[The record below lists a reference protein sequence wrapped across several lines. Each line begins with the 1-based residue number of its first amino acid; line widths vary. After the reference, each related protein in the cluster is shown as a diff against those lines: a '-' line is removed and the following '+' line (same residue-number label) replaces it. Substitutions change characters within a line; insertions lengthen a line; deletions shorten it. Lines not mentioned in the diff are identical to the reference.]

1 MRQEQVERQS
11 ALRADETPSQSQ
23 ERLVDQATRQASM
36 RAAETPFQTQLR
48 LEEHAERYSQNTYFN
63 SSNVSTIIINDY
75 DSNSL
80 GARHI
85 DTNHN
90 ACTRTRINAKT
101 TAGDRRKRRK
111 WSGTVVDKTSDGQ
124 LKLTRLDD
132 LTFHFL
138 HPSHDGA
145 RCGRTART
153 TLGPPLVVG
162 WIPLCRKERNF
173 RTTWNR

>member
-48 LEEHAERYSQNTYFN
+48 LEEHAEP
-63 SSNVSTIIINDY
+63 
-75 DSNSL
+75 
-80 GARHI
+80 RHI

-124 LKLTRLDD
+124 LKLTRLDYME
-132 LTFHFL
+132 
-138 HPSHDGA
+138 PI
-145 RCGRTART
+145 
-153 TLGPPLVVG
+153 TL
-162 WIPLCRKERNF
+162 ERSAE
-173 RTTWNR
+173 